1 MSKAKSEA
9 EFESSIEKN
18 DAKTLK
24 LTLYFSQRT
33 NCTCSLHNSNPPH
46 LIPSIRPSLSVAT
59 KANTRLLFPVNPL
72 PQGKKK
78 KKIKKKSPSSVA
90 LSPFASAC
98 HHHHVILG
106 YLRQPQSS
114 PGAAQSERSCPKP
127 KTKCP
132 QCSPPALT
140 IIPLTSDTA
149 RPNTTST
156 GKQKPFFLDP
166 SFATAGWQ
174 LAGIFIH
181 NSLLLP
187 YRVSGQ

>member
-1 MSKAKSEA
+1 MYLFFAQLQPSTPYTEYPAQPISGYQSEHSSTISSKP
-9 EFESSIEKN
+9 I
-18 DAKTLK
+18 
-24 LTLYFSQRT
+24 
-33 NCTCSLHNSNPPH
+33 
-46 LIPSIRPSLSVAT
+46 AT
-59 KANTRLLFPVNPL
+59 R
-72 PQGKKK
+72 KKK